1 MGSYIGQNNSTELL
15 ILVGFG
21 VCATILK
28 FADYPLAPLLI
39 GFILGSMLEDNFSR
53 SMQLYDGVG
62 FIFER
67 PMTLGLV
74 AVALVLIILPS
85 LRSRFSKSVND
96 NVAEGD

>member
-1 MGSYIGQNNSTELL
+1 M
-15 ILVGFG
+15 
-21 VCATILK
+21 
-28 FADYPLAPLLI
+28 LI

-74 AVALVLIILPS
+74 VVAFVLIILPS